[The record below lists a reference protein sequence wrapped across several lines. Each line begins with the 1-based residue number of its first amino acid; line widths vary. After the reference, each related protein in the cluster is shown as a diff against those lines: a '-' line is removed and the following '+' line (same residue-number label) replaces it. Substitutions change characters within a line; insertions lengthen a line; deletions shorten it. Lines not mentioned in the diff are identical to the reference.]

1 MRNSLFQ
8 TLDNATVAAFAG
20 AFAAFVLVAAT
31 DWRRR
36 RRSKRQPS
44 FLISDNADL
53 ARAKHRTVQNSI
65 DMMREDNKFAPAPI
79 MPFPVAA
86 IKTKHVEVIDLL
98 DSNEN
103 QGLGAL
109 IYWMEAIDSLLAEI
123 LSTAKHLQQA
133 IELDADTPTRARIG
147 KRILSDLDDAARNLG
162 FLIQMCDWYVAGTP
176 HKILEMQHPI
186 LNRGD
191 T

>member
-1 MRNSLFQ
+1 MCISFLKA
-8 TLDNATVAAFAG
+8 LDNATVAAFVG
-20 AFAAFVLVAAT
+20 AFAAFVLVVAN

-36 RRSKRQPS
+36 RRSKRQLK
-44 FLISDNADL
+44 FLVSDNADL
-53 ARAKHRTVQNSI
+53 ARMKHRTVQNSI
-65 DMMREDNKFAPAPI
+65 EMMREDNRFSPAPI
-79 MPFPVAA
+79 MPFSVGA
-86 IKTKHVEVIDLL
+86 IKAKHFEVIDLL

-133 IELDADTPTRARIG
+133 VELDADTPTRSRIG

-162 FLIQMCDWYVAGTP
+162 FLIQMCDWYVSGTP
-176 HKILEMQHPI
+176 HRILEMQHPI